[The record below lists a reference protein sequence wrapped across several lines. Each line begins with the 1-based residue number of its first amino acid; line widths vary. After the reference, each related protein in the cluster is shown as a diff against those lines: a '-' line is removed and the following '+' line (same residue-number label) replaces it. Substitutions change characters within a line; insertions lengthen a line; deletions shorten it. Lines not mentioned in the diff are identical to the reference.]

1 MVSIARLKQH
11 EIFLADYRLRHFV
24 NNVAMYFYT
33 RDYIRMEI
41 TVLYLKISCHQLSI
55 YWCNF
60 HDTNS
65 MVEIA
70 RDIFRIVA
78 NNAYV
83 ILSIMWQYT
92 SIYISPNL
100 NLRGR
105 IPLMARLLDPTLR
118 DKVSQ

>member
-1 MVSIARLKQH
+1 MDNAVIFTVSIARLKHH

-24 NNVAMYFYT
+24 NNVAMYIYA

-41 TVLYLKISCHQLSI
+41 TVLYLKISCHQLWI

-70 RDIFRIVA
+70 RDIFRILADYRLRHLVNNVA
-78 NNAYV
+78 IHIN
-83 ILSIMWQYT
+83 
-92 SIYISPNL
+92 IYFP
-100 NLRGR
+100 
-105 IPLMARLLDPTLR
+105 
-118 DKVSQ
+118 